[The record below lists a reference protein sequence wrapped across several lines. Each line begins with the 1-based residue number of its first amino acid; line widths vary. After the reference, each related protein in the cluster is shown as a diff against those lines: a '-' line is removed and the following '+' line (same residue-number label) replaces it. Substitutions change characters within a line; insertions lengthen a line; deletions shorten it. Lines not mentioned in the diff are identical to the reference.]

1 MTMQKIKKEIESLSL
16 KELSELQKWINE
28 FHSMK
33 QDEENILFRK
43 KLRENRGRYKGNGLM
58 KSLTKEKAKEKLT

>member
-16 KELSELQKWINE
+16 EELSELQKWIKE

-33 QDEENILFRK
+33 QDEENLLLIKRVRE
-43 KLRENRGRYKGNGLM
+43 LRGKYKGFGLM
-58 KSLTKEKAKEKLT
+58 KSLIEDHKKYPQG

>member
-16 KELSELQKWINE
+16 TELSELQKWINK

-33 QDEENILFRK
+33 QAEENILFRK
-43 KLRENRGRYKGNGLM
+43 QLRENRGKYKGFGLM
-58 KSLTKEKAKEKLT
+58 KSLMAERHKYE